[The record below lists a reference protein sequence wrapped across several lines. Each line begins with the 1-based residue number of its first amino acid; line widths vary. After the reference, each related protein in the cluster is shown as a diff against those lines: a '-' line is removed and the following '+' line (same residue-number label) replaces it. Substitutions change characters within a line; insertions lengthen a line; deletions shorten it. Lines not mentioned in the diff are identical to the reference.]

1 MSGYAS
7 SRNIQDCDEY
17 NRTIDI
23 WASKTD
29 CPYSVRLPSAEV
41 TSSSE
46 LFLIAGYSRSN
57 VYSFTMPSVPWVANL
72 TPGHEELNVPVD
84 TNIQFDILDN
94 TGVDPNTITVK
105 INGVDV
111 IVNGVFQPNYTGTI
125 TEIV

>member
-1 MSGYAS
+1 
-7 SRNIQDCDEY
+7 
-17 NRTIDI
+17 
-23 WASKTD
+23 
-29 CPYSVRLPSAEV
+29 VEV
-41 TSSSE
+41 ASSSE
-46 LFLIAGYSRSN
+46 LYLIGGYSTTK

-105 INGVDV
+105 INGVNA
-111 IVNGVFQPNYTGTI
+111 IVNGVFQANFTGTI